1 MKIRIC
7 DPDSQDIRTSL
18 ESIFSTEFLK
28 KFFWKYTSECE
39 EFADIVH
46 LSTDYTLLEIT
57 KAIWS
62 QEEISNCGPEEFAYL
77 KNDELCGLI
86 IGFVNTPS
94 EMTEG
99 QAKRIWNLWND
110 FGCSFILNFE

>member
-1 MKIRIC
+1 MKIRIY
-7 DPDSQDIRTSL
+7 DPNSQDIRTSL
-18 ESIFSTEFLK
+18 ESIFSTELLN
-28 KFFWKYTSECE
+28 KFFCKYKSECE
-39 EFADIVH
+39 ELADTVL
-46 LSTDYTLLEIT
+46 LSSDYTLLEIT

-62 QEEISNCGPEEFAYL
+62 QEEIGASEPEEFAYL
-77 KNDELCGLI
+77 KNDELCGLV

-110 FGCSFILNFE
+110 FGCSFILTIE